1 MTLFVFLGF
10 SYMDESTMNQNCFFH
25 CKRASSLFMATIQI
39 NVFGKSF
46 VKVIVSKNAEHIHN
60 NPIKQVVASPQSIST
75 IDRKYNHKN

>member
-39 NVFGKSF
+39 NVFGNEF
-46 VKVIVSKNAEHIHN
+46 VKEIVSKNVVHIHN
-60 NPIKQVVASPQSIST
+60 DPIKQLVASPQSICT
-75 IDRKYNHKN
+75 LDRKCNHQN